1 MSEVQ
6 VGDRVRVSYEDTVAE
21 VNSSNFILNDGTCFA
36 HYRAG
41 KGRSVEILERAKPKV
56 GDVINDRRDLAK
68 LSNGTVVK
76 NASDRALVIRDGY
89 TLSARTGFAA
99 SLSDDRIIENGPYV
113 VIHVPPA
120 QR

>member
-1 MSEVQ
+1 MNLRDVRIGDKVRLTVEGEVNDLERSIVQ
-6 VGDRVRVSYEDTVAE
+6 VNGTWYAAE
-21 VNSSNFILNDGTCFA
+21 HYND
-36 HYRAG
+36 
-41 KGRSVEILERAKPKV
+41 VEILERAKPKV
-56 GDVINDRRDLAK
+56 GDVIKNRRELAK

-99 SLSDDRIIENGPYV
+99 SLSDDRIIEDGPYV